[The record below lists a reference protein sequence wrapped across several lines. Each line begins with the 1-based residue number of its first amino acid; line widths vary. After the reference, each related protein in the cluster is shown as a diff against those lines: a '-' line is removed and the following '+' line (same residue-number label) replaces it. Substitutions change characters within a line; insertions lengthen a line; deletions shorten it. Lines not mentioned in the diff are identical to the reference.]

1 MVITTK
7 HQDVISMINKN
18 KVEVDGQG
26 NKAAGRDYNDNRS
39 YITYKMDDSNL
50 LRFFDEEIKDVIKE
64 FAKVAQ
70 AEVGWNYDFK
80 RITAEKKNEVNNLPI
95 EYFED
100 IILNES
106 ISYFQQIED
115 FLKSPINQE
124 YLKMYQNTVYDLNNK
139 IAIYINKYSDFGIIF
154 NELFEHIFN
163 NNKDELK
170 SDRRLIWVMLHY
182 MYWKCDIGREGAI
195 GDVTTT

>member
-1 MVITTK
+1 
-7 HQDVISMINKN
+7 MINKN
-18 KVEVDGQG
+18 KIEIEGQG
-26 NKAAGRDYNDNRS
+26 NKGAGRDYIDNRS
-39 YITYKMDDSNL
+39 YAVYEMGNSNI

-64 FAKVAQ
+64 FAKIAQ
-70 AEVGWNYDFK
+70 VEVGLNYDFE
-80 RITAEKKNEVNNLPI
+80 RITAEKKNEMNNLPA
-95 EYFED
+95 EYFEE

-139 IAIYINKYSDFGIIF
+139 IAIHINIYSDFGFVF